1 MDTFLWMQKLNSGSV
16 NIALNLFAFDFIHI
30 MSTQGLTNLIND
42 ITGKIE
48 GIKGEIEGIEG
59 EIKVINN
66 KVITLYDNVEGLEKQ
81 VIIIDNKT
89 AGYLKELEDT
99 NTQIEALMD
108 EVYLLENVKQNL
120 GYELNV
126 ANAKLTSVNNAI
138 MVAYTQ
144 EQLQKSAELERENLE
159 DLRLVEEFRAQ
170 EQRELEEQENLA
182 DLRLVEEFLK
192 LPQKTAK
199 VSVKSG
205 GILPQYRGNEM
216 VEVALVHQIHS
227 LEPLKDKEVSDCG
240 SVIRGCEG
248 EIFTNVCALLAIF
261 GALLNLPDLPER
273 LLDRL
278 EIFQAF
284 PYTVAQELFIMSKVG
299 LSNNGEKLTKEVID
313 KIATDLGIRVRVH
326 NADEDDVVGAV
337 NSNIEVE
344 IVLIGH
350 HYYAVNT
357 DKKMNSIINNV
368 STVGEIINT
377 AIALDAG
384 AIEVFA
390 TNTGKSLEEVRKVLT
405 GVYINEVEM
414 DDFSWVV

>member
-1 MDTFLWMQKLNSGSV
+1 
-16 NIALNLFAFDFIHI
+16 

-42 ITGKIE
+42 ITSKIGGIEGKIE
-48 GIKGEIEGIEG
+48 
-59 EIKVINN
+59 VINN
-66 KVITLYDNVEGLEKQ
+66 KVMTLYGNVDGLEQQ
-81 VIIIDNKT
+81 VIIIDGET
-89 AGYLKELEDT
+89 AGYLKKLEDT
-99 NTQIEALMD
+99 NTQIGALMK
-108 EVYLLENVKQNL
+108 EAYLLEVVKQNL

-138 MVAYTQ
+138 MVAYAQ

-159 DLRLVEEFRAQ
+159 V
-170 EQRELEEQENLA
+170 
-182 DLRLVEEFLK
+182 LRLVEEFLK
-192 LPQKTAK
+192 LSKKTAK

-205 GILPQYRGNEM
+205 GILPQYRGDEM
-216 VEVALVHQIHS
+216 IKVALVHQIHS
-227 LEPLKDKEVSDCG
+227 LKPLSDKEVSDCG
-240 SVIRGCEG
+240 SVIEG
-248 EIFTNVCALLAIF
+248 GKGEKFTNVCALLAIF

-299 LSNNGEKLTKEVID
+299 LSNNGEKLTEEVID

-368 STVGEIINT
+368 STVGEIINM
-377 AIALDAG
+377 AIVLDAS

-390 TNTGKSLEEVRKVLT
+390 NSTGKTLEEVRKVLT